1 MSNATPTGATQGAT
15 YVASF
20 EKLRMTDVESV
31 GGKNASLGEM
41 ISQLA
46 GAGVRVPG
54 GFATTAQAFRDFLS
68 HSVDGGKPLAER
80 IGDRLADL
88 NIDDVRSLAQAG
100 AEIRQWIVETPF
112 QPRLE
117 AEIKTYY
124 DKLVADSS

>member
-1 MSNATPTGATQGAT
+1 MSNAALKEQAGEAV

-20 EKLRMTDVESV
+20 ENLRMTDVESV

-54 GFATTAQAFRDFLS
+54 GFATTAQAFRDFLE

-80 IGDRLADL
+80 IADRLAL
-88 NIDDVRSLAQAG
+88 SL
-100 AEIRQWIVETPF
+100 IHI
-112 QPRLE
+112 
-117 AEIKTYY
+117 
-124 DKLVADSS
+124 